1 MTTRFE
7 DERNDIREYYF
18 FDPEMNRALLESY
31 NAQGEPEA
39 YVNRKSQVPFSYI
52 SKPVARVTLDIGFYF
67 KKETTS
73 PLMVVFWF
81 RVSHQHY
88 SRKGEVERV
97 YNGDRTEA
105 AFNSYSSQYLQSA
118 RTIIIAACDAQ
129 ALENSNIKLPISVA
143 VFVSKI
149 YYEILKYWSE
159 LK

>member
-1 MTTRFE
+1 VAITRFE

-18 FDPEMNRALLESY
+18 FDAEMNRALLESY
-31 NAQGEPEA
+31 NAPIEPEA
-39 YVNRKSQVPFSYI
+39 YVNRKSRSTFSYI

-88 SRKGEVERV
+88 SRKGEVERT

-105 AFNSYSSQYLQSA
+105 AFNSYSGQFLQAA
-118 RTIIIAACDAQ
+118 RTMIIAACDER
-129 ALENSNIKLPISVA
+129 ALENANIKWQFDA

-149 YYEILKYWSE
+149 YYEILKHWSD
-159 LK
+159 LN